1 MKDRIKNNL
10 LPSCMGLFDIQS
22 EQKDGKEI
30 IKVIIAS
37 GPEKPYYKRKY
48 GMTEKGCFI
57 RIGTAAV

>member
-1 MKDRIKNNL
+1 
-10 LPSCMGLFDIQS
+10 MGLFDIQS